1 MEQQQIIDGLQRQN
15 NIFIGIIFVVFV
27 VVAVIIKIFLD
38 VKSELETEL
47 EKTKTELEKTK
58 TELKE
63 TRKSGENLNI
73 NFEKTKS
80 ELEKTT
86 SFLYVI
92 YLSFARLSA
101 AIRSEFL
108 IRNQTKTSALPIVDE
123 IGKFLDKYTPEKI
136 GGRSE
141 FVKIESEFKTKLD
154 QLTSLDIKSIDLAYK

>member
-58 TELKE
+58 TELEK

-73 NFEKTKS
+73 NFEKMKK

-86 SFLYVI
+86 SFLYFMF
-92 YLSFARLSA
+92 LNFASVSA
-101 AIRSEFL
+101 AIRSENL
-108 IRNQTKTSALPIVDE
+108 IRNPTKTSLPPIIDE
-123 IGKFLDKYTPEKI
+123 IGKFLNKYVPEKI
-136 GGRSE
+136 GDNSE
-141 FVKIESEFKTKLD
+141 FVKIENELKNKLD
-154 QLTSLDIKSIDLAYK
+154 KLTSLDIKSIDLAYK

>member
-47 EKTKTELEKTK
+47 EKTKTELKENEKNL
-58 TELKE
+58 EI
-63 TRKSGENLNI
+63 TRKAGVNLNT
-73 NFEKTKS
+73 NFEKMKT

-92 YLSFARLSA
+92 YLSFARVSA
-101 AIRSEFL
+101 AIRSENL
-108 IRNQTKTSALPIVDE
+108 IRNQTKTSAPSIVDE
-123 IGKFLDKYTPEKI
+123 IGKFLNKYAPEKF
-136 GGRSE
+136 GDRSE